1 MIAFT
6 DSKNRSLSNSWRD
19 WCSWCEPNLGGE
31 ETRAKG
37 VKGAKVNGIKDGE
50 IMTGLGG
57 G

>member
-6 DSKNRSLSNSWRD
+6 DSKNRSLSNYGRD